1 MSIDNTLRVGFVFR
15 FTDAEE
21 ARDEPVEDPSG
32 GGEDVPAK
40 DPSGGGTEPVVEVG
54 KHRPPRT
61 PALTG
66 PAAPAISYQEWLG

>member
-1 MSIDNTLRVGFVFR
+1 MSIDNALGVGFVLR

-21 ARDEPVEDPSG
+21 AQDEPVEDPSG
-32 GGEDVPAK
+32 SSEDMPVK
-40 DPSGGGTEPVVEVG
+40 DPSGDGSEPVVEVS
-54 KHRPPRT
+54 KHRPVRA